1 MKIKPESLESDIEL
15 IRSILSELHKEE
27 LRCKEVIEP
36 VHPSFQKSAP
46 NLIHY
51 RALRKIDI
59 TGLQKRIG
67 NIGLSRIARSESHV
81 IASLQNCRDILKALI
96 KDKSQDEKYRRISI
110 KKSSKTLNTHSK
122 DLLGYRSKG
131 RRVRI
136 MVTLP
141 SEAAF
146 NYELVHSLIE
156 SGMNT
161 ARINCAHDGP
171 DEWKKMI
178 EHVYLAKKRL
188 RKNCKISMDLAG
200 PKIRTGAL
208 EPGPQVRRF
217 RPVRNEYGQVIDPAI
232 AVFVTELSQ
241 TATDEIPVDR
251 SWLHSLNIGCQVIFT
266 DARNK
271 QRSFTVREI
280 EGSKVIAHGLETS
293 YIQTGTELCVHD
305 TKQSCLVGELP
316 SIEQS
321 LLLKIGDELRITK
334 DKRPGRPA
342 QFDDKGLAIEKAFVS
357 CTSEEVFNYV
367 QEGEKILFDD
377 GKITGIVRV
386 VNPDEMIVE
395 IVHARLTGSSLKA
408 DKGINLPETDLNI
421 SGLTAKDREDLKFVV
436 QYADV
441 INFSFVNTPE
451 DVRELLE
458 ELKHLDAENK
468 LGIILKIETQ
478 SAFNNLTA
486 ILLEGMKNYPLG
498 VMIARGDLAIEAG
511 WENMARIQ
519 QEIISL
525 CRAGHVPVVWATQV
539 LETLAKKGIP
549 SRSEITDA
557 ATSLNAECVMLNK
570 GPYIHSAIKLLDYML
585 KSLNQYRDHNENL
598 SPVMEVANSIT
609 NSHLASAPVDAV
621 EG

>member
-27 LRCKEVIEP
+27 LRYKEVIEP

-96 KDKSQDEKYRRISI
+96 KDTSQDEKYRRISI

-146 NYELVHSLIE
+146 NYNLVHSLIE

-178 EHVYLAKKRL
+178 EYVSLAKKRL

-232 AVFVTELSQ
+232 LVFVTALSQ
-241 TATDEIPVDR
+241 AAVDEIPVDR
-251 SWLHSLNIGCQVIFT
+251 SWLQSLDIGHQVTFT

-271 QRSFTVREI
+271 KRSFTVKEI
-280 EGSKVIAHGLETS
+280 KGSKVIAHGMETS
-293 YIQTGTELCVHD
+293 YIQTGTELHN
-305 TKQSCLVGELP
+305 TNQSCLVGELP
-316 SIEQS
+316 ALEQS

-334 DKRPGRPA
+334 DKKPGRPI
-342 QFDDKGLAIEKAFVS
+342 QYDDEGLAIEKAFVS
-357 CTSEEVFNYV
+357 CTSEEIFNYV
-367 QEGEKILFDD
+367 KEGEKILFDD
-377 GKITGIVRV
+377 GKITGIVRTV
-386 VNPDEMIVE
+386 TPDEMRVE
-395 IVHARLTGSSLKA
+395 IIHAKLTGSSLKA
-408 DKGINLPETDLNI
+408 DKGINLPETDLKI
-421 SGLTAKDREDLKFVV
+421 SGLTPKDREDLKFVV

-458 ELKHLDAENK
+458 ELKNLDAENK

-525 CRAGHVPVVWATQV
+525 CHAGHVPVVWATQV

-570 GPYIHSAIKLLDYML
+570 GPYIHKAIELLDYML
-585 KSLNQYRDHNENL
+585 KSLNEYRDHNENL
-598 SPVMEVANSIT
+598 SPIMEVANSIT
-609 NSHLASAPVDAV
+609 NSRLATAPIEAV